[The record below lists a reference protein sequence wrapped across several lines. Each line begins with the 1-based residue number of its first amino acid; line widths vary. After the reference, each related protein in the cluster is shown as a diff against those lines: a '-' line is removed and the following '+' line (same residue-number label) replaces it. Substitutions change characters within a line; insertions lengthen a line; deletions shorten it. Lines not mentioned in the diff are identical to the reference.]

1 MRPIWNGASLRGER
15 LSRSHELG
23 ALWSKRV
30 KPNSCYCKL
39 GRSYLLSPFI
49 HFPHQCYAILS
60 HPSSQ
65 PGWTFLYS
73 VCWLHTEPNTEF
85 ARRAVY
91 YEPHESMRSLVGMRW
106 LLSRS
111 PTPLFYWFDD
121 LIDATRNKGACRA
134 WPGFL
139 QRESDVADTPL
150 RRRRQHRIP

>member
-49 HFPHQCYAILS
+49 HFPHQCYPILS

-65 PGWTFLYS
+65 PGWTCLYCTQVAGFILNRTLNLRAGRYTAS
-73 VCWLHTEPNTEF
+73 PMSLREPW
-85 ARRAVY
+85 
-91 YEPHESMRSLVGMRW
+91 VGMRW

-111 PTPLFYWFDD
+111 PTPLFYWFDN

-150 RRRRQHRIP
+150 RRQRQH